1 MRKQVIAFM
10 LVGIMSVSGTDLM
23 IDNVQVCAS
32 EAENTAD
39 TQAEEKEQGAG
50 EIQAEEK
57 EQGVEEIQAE
67 EKEQEADTDNEKPVI
82 YCETLTIDKTET
94 VVGDTV
100 KFSVRA
106 TDNREVDRVTISLL
120 NGDNYK
126 PHPYTEM
133 TYNEET
139 GFYEYYLLIDDEFP
153 GGNWRINGIHAYDTA
168 GNTSIVSYL
177 VDKEEGMWD
186 FTVENPNVDS
196 EPQESKIIH

>member
-100 KFSVRA
+100 
-106 TDNREVDRVTISLL
+106 
-120 NGDNYK
+120 
-126 PHPYTEM
+126 
-133 TYNEET
+133 
-139 GFYEYYLLIDDEFP
+139 
-153 GGNWRINGIHAYDTA
+153 
-168 GNTSIVSYL
+168 
-177 VDKEEGMWD
+177 
-186 FTVENPNVDS
+186 
-196 EPQESKIIH
+196 